1 MACQVRSTTGAG
13 HRSGGNCGEPMAAM
27 SFVQTNPTGV
37 LDGAKV
43 VTWGKYRDP
52 VSKAWTTGVMDPC
65 MSGAS
70 LGYTDV
76 WGCAQMTGLSSP
88 EYAFLARGLH
98 D

>member
-1 MACQVRSTTGAG
+1 MACQVRSKTGAG

-70 LGYTDV
+70 LDSTDV
-76 WGCAQMTGLSSP
+76 WGCARLTGLSSP
-88 EYAFLARGLH
+88 E
-98 D
+98 